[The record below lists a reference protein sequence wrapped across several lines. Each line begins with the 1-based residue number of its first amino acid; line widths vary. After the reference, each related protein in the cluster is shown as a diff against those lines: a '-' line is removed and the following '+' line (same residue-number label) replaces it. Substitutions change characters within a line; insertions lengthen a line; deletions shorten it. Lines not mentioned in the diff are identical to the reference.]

1 MTENKV
7 KNNIVKIKT
16 KTHKNTWSLLSLKG
30 GFVDFRT
37 EKDVM
42 GDVKV
47 PADSYYGA
55 FTQRAKINFQI
66 SGIKAHKEF
75 IAALAAIKKAAALA
89 NMELKQLDEKTG
101 NAIVKAADEII
112 EGKFDSYFVL
122 DVYQAGAGTP
132 FNMNCNEIIANRATE
147 LLGGK
152 PGQYI
157 VNPNNHVNMAQSTN
171 DVIPTAAR
179 IAILF
184 LLKELI
190 AEARKFE
197 WSLRK
202 KSGEFKAILKVGRT
216 HWEDAVPITLGQ
228 EFESYAVSIA
238 KDIGRILQSSQEVRE
253 LGIGGTAIGTGITAH
268 PKFHEAVVKKLN
280 ELTKLD
286 LKITKNMIELTQNY
300 NCFVSFSCALKML
313 AIDLARIS
321 NNLSILNSGPKAGI
335 AEIILPE
342 VEPGSSIMPGKINP
356 SIPECVIMVGFDVMG
371 KDKTIEL
378 AAQYSILELNVM
390 CPVIAYNILQS
401 MKLLANALKMFRE
414 FCINGIK
421 ANEERCSELLH
432 KSTAIATALNPYLGY
447 QAVSKIVKESLE
459 NSSTIKEAVLKY
471 KLIDENDLN
480 KILSPEEM
488 TQPKETDTK
497 LADKIKN
504 SESYKMFVE
513 KL

>member
-1 MTENKV
+1 MNR
-7 KNNIVKIKT
+7 I
-16 KTHKNTWSLLSLKG
+16 
-30 GFVDFRT
+30 

-42 GDVKV
+42 GEIEV

-75 IAALAAIKKAAALA
+75 LVALATIKKAAALA
-89 NMELKQLDEKTG
+89 NMELKQLDEKIG
-101 NAIVKAADEII
+101 NAIVKAADEAI

-152 PGQYI
+152 LGQYI
-157 VNPNNHVNMAQSTN
+157 ANQNNHVNMAQSTN
-171 DVIPTAAR
+171 DVIPTATR

-184 LLKELI
+184 MLKDLI

-202 KSGEFKAILKVGRT
+202 KSDEFKSILKIGRT

-238 KDIGRILQSSQEVRE
+238 KDIKRMLDFSEELKE
-253 LGIGGTAIGTGITAH
+253 LGIGGTAVGTGITTH
-268 PKFHEAVVKKLN
+268 PKFHETIVRKLREITN
-280 ELTKLD
+280 LD
-286 LKITKNMIELTQNY
+286 LKTSKNLIELTQNY
-300 NCFVSFSCALKML
+300 NCFVSFSSSLKML
-313 AIDLARIS
+313 AIDLVRIA
-321 NNLSILNSGPKAGI
+321 NNLSILNMGPRAGI
-335 AEIILPE
+335 SEILLPD

-356 SIPECVIMVGFDVMG
+356 SIPECVIMVSFDVMG
-371 KDKTIEL
+371 KDKIVEL

-401 MKLLANALKMFRE
+401 MKILASTLKMFRE
-414 FCINGIK
+414 FCIDGIK
-421 ANEERCSELLH
+421 SDEARCRELLD

-447 QAVSKIVKESLE
+447 QVVSKIVKEALK
-459 NSSTIKEAVLKY
+459 NNSTIKETILKY
-471 KLIDENDLN
+471 KIIEEKDLD
-480 KILSPEEM
+480 KILSPDEM
-488 TQPKETDTK
+488 TQPKE
-497 LADKIKN
+497 ADKELINKIKN
-504 SESYKMFVE
+504 SENYRKFLE
-513 KL
+513 NI